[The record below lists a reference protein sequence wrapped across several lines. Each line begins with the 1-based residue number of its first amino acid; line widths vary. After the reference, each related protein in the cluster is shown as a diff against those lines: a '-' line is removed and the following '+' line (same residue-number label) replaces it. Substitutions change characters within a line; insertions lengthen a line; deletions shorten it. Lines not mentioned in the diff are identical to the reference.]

1 MKQVLTC
8 ILLFA
13 CVHTGAQRVT
23 AIVEK
28 GNQEYRKKQFGKAAT
43 EYDKALK
50 KDAANLVARFNQGN
64 AQQRLKKYKEA
75 AGSYETVAANSND
88 PAVKAKAYYNQGL
101 AYVRQNKL
109 PEAVE
114 AFKQSLRLVP
124 NDGDTRE
131 NLQKA
136 MQELK
141 LQQSSQS
148 EQQEDKNKKKPKDK
162 KQSKP
167 SGARLSKEEAEK
179 MLNNLGKEEKNLQK
193 EVQKKNQS
201 ARQLKDW

>member
-13 CVHTGAQRVT
+13 CVHAGAQRVT

-88 PAVKAKAYYNQGL
+88 PAVKSKAYYNQGL

>member
-13 CVHTGAQRVT
+13 CVHAGAQRVT

-167 SGARLSKEEAEK
+167 SGARMSKEEAEK

>member
-13 CVHTGAQRVT
+13 CVHAGAQRVT